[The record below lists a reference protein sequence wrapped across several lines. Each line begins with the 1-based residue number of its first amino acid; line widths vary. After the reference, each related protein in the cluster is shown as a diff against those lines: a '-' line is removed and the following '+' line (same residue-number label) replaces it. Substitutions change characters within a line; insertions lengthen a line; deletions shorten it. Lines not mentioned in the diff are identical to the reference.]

1 MNKFKLIFT
10 ATSVFA
16 IVGTALAFKPT
27 AGTQNVCRQTP
38 VNGLCTNTLA
48 CMATNPIPAVANP
61 GNTHCYRFV
70 PSFVT
75 QCGGLT
81 CTNLGR
87 LTFE

>member
-1 MNKFKLIFT
+1 
-10 ATSVFA
+10 
-16 IVGTALAFKPT
+16 LAVKPT
-27 AGTQNVCRQTP
+27 VGTQNVCRTAS
-38 VNGLCTNTLA
+38 VGGLCTNTMP

-70 PSFVT
+70 PAFVT
-75 QCGGLT
+75 NCSGLT